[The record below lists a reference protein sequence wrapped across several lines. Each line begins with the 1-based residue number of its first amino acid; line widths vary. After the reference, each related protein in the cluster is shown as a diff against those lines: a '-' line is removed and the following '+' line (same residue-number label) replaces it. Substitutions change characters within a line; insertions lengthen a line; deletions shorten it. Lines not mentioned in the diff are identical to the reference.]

1 MTDGNTTITYYPDT
15 NFFGMDSISYTI
27 EDGFGGSDIG
37 TVVINV
43 TSVNDAP
50 VALNDSY
57 EINEDTLLNVGAP
70 GVFGN
75 DTDIEG
81 DDLSAILIGN
91 VENGTLV
98 LYSNGSFSYLP
109 TLNFNGQDSFT
120 YIVNDVTDNSSIA
133 TVNIAINPVNDPPVS
148 LDDSYIVDEDETLEV
163 LTAAGVLANDTDIEG
178 DILSTIL
185 IGDVAYGVLTLN
197 ENGSFTYS
205 PDANFN
211 GVDGFTYIANDG
223 LDNSTVAT
231 VSIAV
236 NPVEEEMA
244 NEDEDDKD
252 EERDRRSNNRRE
264 NEEEDLAAKRLTYE
278 DAYFDD
284 KPLKRVQIQSHS
296 ILNSDGASFST
307 VSRGEKMTFSY
318 GFRNYQQESQQY
330 CFIVEII
337 DNSGMTISL
346 LFSKGELG
354 RGGKAEVEQEW
365 MTNTEGEYT
374 AKVFIWD
381 SLDSPLALSDTHMS
395 AFKVT

>member
-1 MTDGNTTITYYPDT
+1 
-15 NFFGMDSISYTI
+15 MDSISYTI

-37 TVVINV
+37 TMVINV
-43 TSVNDAP
+43 TTVNDAP

-81 DDLSAILIGN
+81 DDLSIILIGN

-120 YIVNDVTDNSSIA
+120 YIVNDGTDNSSIA
-133 TVNIAINPVNDPPVS
+133 TAKITINPVNDPPVS
-148 LDDSYIVDEDETLEV
+148 FDDSYIVDEDETLEV

-178 DILSTIL
+178 DMLSAIL
-185 IGDVAYGVLTLN
+185 IGDVADGILTLN

-223 LDNSTVAT
+223 LDNSTVAK
-231 VSIAV
+231 VSIVV
-236 NPVEEEMA
+236 NPVEEEME

-278 DAYFDD
+278 DTYFDD
-284 KPLKRVQIQSHS
+284 KPLKRV
-296 ILNSDGASFST
+296 
-307 VSRGEKMTFSY
+307 
-318 GFRNYQQESQQY
+318 
-330 CFIVEII
+330 
-337 DNSGMTISL
+337 
-346 LFSKGELG
+346 
-354 RGGKAEVEQEW
+354 
-365 MTNTEGEYT
+365 
-374 AKVFIWD
+374 
-381 SLDSPLALSDTHMS
+381 
-395 AFKVT
+395 